1 MAEHFG
7 FYIEERNEGQF
18 EELVSTVDPRF
29 HRAIAI
35 GLSFLCDWY
44 GDKAHRKL
52 DEWFTAVYA
61 VVMAT
66 EDAMDDKYS
75 LFIDPTKLKF
85 K

>member
-7 FYIEERNEGQF
+7 FYIQEQEEGQF
-18 EELVSTVDPRF
+18 EELVATVDPRF
-29 HRAIAI
+29 HKAIAI
-35 GLSFLCDWY
+35 GLSFLSDWY
-44 GDKAHRKL
+44 GEGADQKV

-75 LFIDPTKLKF
+75 LFIDPTKLF